1 MDYIEKNK
9 KEIDD
14 IIDEVLQERVDV
26 DFTNHSSEFVNHFFN
41 RDEAERIILEREGKD
56 LQEEF
61 NDAIKKDPM
70 VLESISQRLDGKTR
84 EDVLEE
90 ERQEEISEK
99 TEEIAKEENLTNEE
113 KEKIKEEAKSEEDVT
128 TDMLKAL
135 VVKAVYEH
143 TLEEYHKL
151 REDLYTGV
159 NGQVKTGELTNGDRM
174 DTKLIM
180 YERYIKKLD
189 LQYKGYTGNLITQ
202 DDEKIK
208 EEENKCFARDQKNER
223 IVYAKTE
230 ANLDRVKQLNDELNG
245 IAEEISWRS
254 ANASL
259 MNTEDFEQEMAKLQQ
274 MYADKI
280 VELRSLNPDIVEL
293 TRQVEE
299 KQKTDITRDRVV
311 GNEYERQKY
320 KKGVIDSKNGA
331 LDEYTNKQE
340 ERIEDKVDMQNN
352 QMSQNLINSIEEQ
365 QKMADSC
372 FAKFEST
379 GDIRDYNEA
388 ISHLKMAEQMAG
400 ITSVEFEEIEEMPQD
415 VNEEVD
421 KEDKNVDEKKED
433 IENDKK
439 DNMGLD
445 RTADDR
451 ISNLKASY
459 RERSNELNEKLNG
472 MRNKD
477 KEKDDNVMV
486 RKMN

>member
-1 MDYIEKNK
+1 
-9 KEIDD
+9 
-14 IIDEVLQERVDV
+14 
-26 DFTNHSSEFVNHFFN
+26 
-41 RDEAERIILEREGKD
+41 
-56 LQEEF
+56 
-61 NDAIKKDPM
+61 
-70 VLESISQRLDGKTR
+70 
-84 EDVLEE
+84 
-90 ERQEEISEK
+90 
-99 TEEIAKEENLTNEE
+99 
-113 KEKIKEEAKSEEDVT
+113 
-128 TDMLKAL
+128 
-135 VVKAVYEH
+135 
-143 TLEEYHKL
+143 
-151 REDLYTGV
+151 
-159 NGQVKTGELTNGDRM
+159 
-174 DTKLIM
+174 
-180 YERYIKKLD
+180 
-189 LQYKGYTGNLITQ
+189 
-202 DDEKIK
+202 
-208 EEENKCFARDQKNER
+208 
-223 IVYAKTE
+223 
-230 ANLDRVKQLNDELNG
+230 
-245 IAEEISWRS
+245 
-254 ANASL
+254 
-259 MNTEDFEQEMAKLQQ
+259 

-388 ISHLKMAEQMAG
+388 VSHLKMAEQMAG

-421 KEDKNVDEKKED
+421 KEDKNVDERKED

>member
-14 IIDEVLQERVDV
+14 IIDEILQERVDV
-26 DFTNHSSEFVNHFFN
+26 DFANHSSEFVNHFFN

-90 ERQEEISEK
+90 ERQEEISER
-99 TEEIAKEENLTNEE
+99 TEEVAKEENLTNEE

-311 GNEYERQKY
+311 GDEYERQKY

-331 LDEYTNKQE
+331 LDEYTDKQE
-340 ERIEDKVDMQNN
+340 DRIEDKVDMQNN

-421 KEDKNVDEKKED
+421 KEDKNADERKED

>member
-1 MDYIEKNK
+1 
-9 KEIDD
+9 
-14 IIDEVLQERVDV
+14 
-26 DFTNHSSEFVNHFFN
+26 
-41 RDEAERIILEREGKD
+41 
-56 LQEEF
+56 
-61 NDAIKKDPM
+61 M

-90 ERQEEISEK
+90 ERQEEISER
-99 TEEIAKEENLTNEE
+99 TEEVAKEENLTNEE

-320 KKGVIDSKNGA
+320 KKGVIDSKMVLLMN
-331 LDEYTNKQE
+331 
-340 ERIEDKVDMQNN
+340 I
-352 QMSQNLINSIEEQ
+352 LINKKIE
-365 QKMADSC
+365 
-372 FAKFEST
+372 
-379 GDIRDYNEA
+379 
-388 ISHLKMAEQMAG
+388 
-400 ITSVEFEEIEEMPQD
+400 
-415 VNEEVD
+415 
-421 KEDKNVDEKKED
+421 
-433 IENDKK
+433 
-439 DNMGLD
+439 
-445 RTADDR
+445 
-451 ISNLKASY
+451 
-459 RERSNELNEKLNG
+459 
-472 MRNKD
+472 
-477 KEKDDNVMV
+477 
-486 RKMN
+486 